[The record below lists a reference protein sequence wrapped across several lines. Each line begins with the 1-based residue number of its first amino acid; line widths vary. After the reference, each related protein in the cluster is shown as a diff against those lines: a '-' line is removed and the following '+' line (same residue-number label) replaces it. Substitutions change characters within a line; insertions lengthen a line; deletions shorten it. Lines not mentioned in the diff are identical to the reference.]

1 MKIRENDRFRQYD
14 DLYVLEFLLLYG
26 LFREC
31 DCHKH
36 VQSEM
41 RINEVFL
48 PKTILYWQ
56 ENCIQIALWTEENF
70 IKIIEKKTSYIGLLG
85 PI

>member
-1 MKIRENDRFRQYD
+1 
-14 DLYVLEFLLLYG
+14 
-26 LFREC
+26 
-31 DCHKH
+31 
-36 VQSEM
+36 M

-70 IKIIEKKTSYIGLLG
+70 IEIIEKKTSYIGLLG